1 MLLITGIT
9 GHTGKYFL
17 QELMRN
23 NYKGLIRCIVRETSD
38 TSFLDNSGLFIEK
51 FIGDVSDEAFIDKC
65 MNGVD
70 TVFHIANIKYS
81 PKIVKI
87 AVKNNIKRAILVHTT
102 GIYSK
107 FKIASQEYKNA
118 ENELEKEI
126 KQAEIKVTILRPT
139 MIYGD
144 MCDHNISK
152 FIKMIDKLRIF
163 PAINNGKGLIQPVNA
178 RDLGKAYYDILM
190 ASPKKIKSEYNLSG
204 NRPIT
209 MLDTFKLISDNLGKK
224 TIFINFPISLALF
237 MAKCLKCISIG
248 RIDYIEKVQRMGED
262 RDFSHDEA
270 KKDFGYSPEPFK
282 IGIAREVNEYLK
294 EKVLLNKK

>member
-17 QELMRN
+17 QELMKN
-23 NYKGLIRCIVRETSD
+23 NYRGLIRCIVRETSD
-38 TSFLDNSGLFIEK
+38 TLFLDNSGLFIEK
-51 FIGDVSDEAFIDKC
+51 FIGNLSDETFIDKC
-65 MNGVD
+65 MKGVD
-70 TVFHIANIKYS
+70 TVFNIANIKYS

-87 AVKNNIKRAILVHTT
+87 AVKNNVKRAILVHTT

-107 FKIASQEYKNA
+107 FKIASQEYKNV

-126 KQAEIKVTILRPT
+126 KQSGIKVTILRPT

-144 MCDHNISK
+144 ICDHNISK
-152 FIKMIDKLRIF
+152 FIKMIDKLKIL
-163 PAINNGKGLIQPVNA
+163 PIINNGKGLIQPVNA

-190 ASPKKIKSEYNLSG
+190 LSPKKIKSEYILSG

-209 MLDTFKLISDNLGKK
+209 ILDTFKLISDNLGKK
-224 TIFINFPISLALF
+224 TIFVNFPINLAVF
-237 MAKCLKCISIG
+237 MAKCLRCISIG
-248 RIDYIEKVQRMGED
+248 KIDYIEKAQRMGED
-262 RDFSHDEA
+262 RNFSHDEA